1 MTNADKHYTIW
12 IEWPDAQLRFIL
24 DTNGIPSR
32 FLIQLEY
39 RVEDSWEPVVHF
51 DHNPAAH
58 DGHDIV
64 EEGLHMDIYRDG
76 EQYMTKT
83 DFPPVQLS
91 VAPRYCVSYIKNNA
105 DRLLRRYEQWHDL
118 KTTR

>member
-1 MTNADKHYTIW
+1 MADADKHYTTW
-12 IEWPDAQLRFIL
+12 IEYPHARLRFVL
-24 DTNGIPSR
+24 DTNGTPSR

-39 RVEDSWEPVVHF
+39 LVDDEWQQVVHF
-51 DHNPAAH
+51 DHNPAAP

-76 EQYMTKT
+76 EQYMVQT

-91 VAPRYCVSYIKNNA
+91 VAPRYCTMYIEQNA
-105 DRLLRRYEQWHDL
+105 DRLLRRFEQWHDL
-118 KTTR
+118 KTIR